1 MGLIS
6 FACWRRRMPEVDI
19 CIYCKSLCMINTWSW
34 ACSAVL
40 SLLGFESGWI
50 FVWKCGVEG
59 KQSEEEGSSVYWKI
73 YMMTQTIMRRI
84 HNRAKMAPY
93 DLFWMFLL
101 AKQEQR
107 RESERER
114 EMTEVY
120 WGWKQNMK
128 RLLLLLRSFSTSGD
142 SRAGKKQA
150 EKNERSKRGKVLVKH
165 LRERMEAKGE
175 QEVEKVIQ
183 RELKK
188 RSKRAC
194 GCMTSVVFHL
204 CVVDVLINSVRFS
217 FWRLHG
223 VFHADSGGYT
233 RVANRTERRLISS
246 PSFA

>member
-1 MGLIS
+1 MGLIN

-150 EKNERSKRGKVLVKH
+150 EKMRDQKEGRFWLNIWEKEWRQKENKKWRKWY
-165 LRERMEAKGE
+165 RERWRKG
-175 QEVEKVIQ
+175 VRGRVGVWPVLYFI
-183 RELKK
+183 
-188 RSKRAC
+188 
-194 GCMTSVVFHL
+194 SV
-204 CVVDVLINSVRFS
+204 
-217 FWRLHG
+217 
-223 VFHADSGGYT
+223 
-233 RVANRTERRLISS
+233 
-246 PSFA
+246 